1 MSFCFEHPQFVGHP
15 DQYRRTPPLENGS
28 FRDWFA
34 NCSSV
39 VAFCLDDSLKV
50 KLWLSSAVAQEGL
63 NVLRIVF
70 SILLTLSLLMAV
82 TAGAL
87 GGIIHFLLAV
97 AVGSVLVQFLQ
108 SRGAV

>member
-39 VAFCLDDSLKV
+39 VAFCLDEV
-50 KLWLSSAVAQEGL
+50 KLWLSSPVAQEGL
-63 NVLRIVF
+63 NVLWIVF

-97 AVGSVLVQFLQ
+97 AIGSVLVQFLQ
-108 SRGAV
+108 SRGRLNSG